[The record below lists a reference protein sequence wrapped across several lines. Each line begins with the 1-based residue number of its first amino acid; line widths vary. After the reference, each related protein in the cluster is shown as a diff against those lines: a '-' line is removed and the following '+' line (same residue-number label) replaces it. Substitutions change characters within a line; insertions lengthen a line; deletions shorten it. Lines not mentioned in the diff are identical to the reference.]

1 MQVGLGSA
9 APGSSET
16 SPLADELAQELVSD
30 GTESADVLV
39 GPLLRYVGSE
49 TATIWLETTRAC
61 EVAILGQ
68 RTRTFHVEGH
78 HYALVLVT
86 DLEPGTTTPY
96 DVRLDG
102 VLVWPRAHD
111 SRPPPCIR
119 TRHDEPE
126 VRLVFGSCRIGAPER
141 PPYTY
146 SSAENDRGVG
156 VDALWA
162 YARALQDHL
171 LAWPDAL
178 VLLGDQVYADEV
190 PPETAAFISS
200 RRDGSDEGGLTQVA
214 DFEEYTHLY
223 RESWSD
229 PDIRW
234 LLSTVPSTMIF
245 DDHEVHDDWNISDSW
260 IAEMRAKSWWHERIT
275 GAFMSYF
282 LYQHLGN
289 LSPPELAAEPLF
301 HELQGNDDGGPRLRE
316 RARVWDEDRGSSR
329 WTYYRDF
336 GRSRLLVLDSRAA
349 RIVVEGRRQMMAQ
362 EEWDWIVEHAH
373 GTFDHV
379 VLASS
384 LPVFLPVGIHHLE
397 AWNEAICD
405 GAWGRLVQRLGERLR
420 RAVDLEHW
428 AAYQLSFG
436 RLVDLLRSISVGLEG
451 RPPASITIL
460 SGDVHTTYVADVDLG
475 GVSGNA
481 PVRQIVCSPFRNPL
495 KVRERRIVRTTG
507 SRAAAKVFSRL
518 ARLAGVEPMEVSWK
532 LATDRMFDN
541 SIGQLELDG
550 RGASVTL
557 FRTGS
562 HPDLDLTI
570 QYADERR
577 ARTLSNRTS
586 SLDQGR

>member
-1 MQVGLGSA
+1 MFARPKHMSLLSDENTGHQTSGDAQVAGI
-9 APGSSET
+9 
-16 SPLADELAQELVSD
+16 
-30 GTESADVLV
+30 LV
-39 GPLLRYVGSE
+39 GPLLRYVGTE
-49 TATIWLETTRAC
+49 TATIWLETTREC

-68 RTRTFHVEGH
+68 GTHTFHVEGH

-96 DVRLDG
+96 EVELDG
-102 VLVWPRAHD
+102 VPVWPRPGD
-111 SRPPPCIR
+111 ERPPPCIR

-126 VRLVFGSCRIGAPER
+126 VRLVFGSCRIGAPES
-141 PPYTY
+141 PPYTS
-146 SSAENDRGVG
+146 SSAEHDLGVG
-156 VDALWA
+156 VDAFWA
-162 YARALQDHL
+162 YARALQQGL
-171 LAWPDAL
+171 MAWPDAL

-190 PPETAAFISS
+190 PPETAAFIRS
-200 RRDGSDEGGLTQVA
+200 RRDGAGLDEVA

-260 IAEMRAKSWWHERIT
+260 IAEMRAKTWWHDRIT
-275 GAFMSYF
+275 GAFMAYF

-301 HELQGNDDGGPRLRE
+301 YELQGDEDGGPRLRE
-316 RARVWDEDRGSSR
+316 HARAWDEDRGSSR

-362 EEWDWIVEHAH
+362 EEWDWIVEHAR
-373 GTFDHV
+373 GSFDHV

-397 AWNEAICD
+397 AWNEAVCD
-405 GAWGRLVQRLGERLR
+405 GVWGGLVQRLGERLR

-428 AAYQLSFG
+428 AAYQHSFG
-436 RLVDLLRSISVGLEG
+436 RLVDLLRSISVGLDG
-451 RPPASITIL
+451 RPPASITL
-460 SGDVHTTYVADVDLG
+460 LGGDVHTTYVADVDLG
-475 GVSGNA
+475 GGSGA
-481 PVRQIVCSPFRNPL
+481 ASVRQIVCSPFRNPL
-495 KVRERRIVRTTG
+495 KVRERRIVKTTG

-518 ARLAGVEPMEVSWK
+518 ARLAGVEPMDVTWK
-532 LATDRMFDN
+532 IAANRTFDN

-550 RGASVTL
+550 RGASITL

-562 HPDLDLTI
+562 HPDLSLQI
-570 QYADERR
+570 QYSDEMR
-577 ARTLSNRTS
+577 ATKS
-586 SLDQGR
+586 G

>member
-1 MQVGLGSA
+1 MSLLSDERMGDQDLGDA
-9 APGSSET
+9 EVAHI
-16 SPLADELAQELVSD
+16 
-30 GTESADVLV
+30 LV
-39 GPLLRYVGSE
+39 GPLLRYVGTE
-49 TATIWLETTRAC
+49 TATIWLETTREC

-78 HYALVLVT
+78 HYALVLIT
-86 DLEPGTTTPY
+86 NLEPGTTTPY
-96 DVRLDG
+96 EVELDG
-102 VLVWPRAHD
+102 VLVWPQPGD
-111 SRPPPCIR
+111 ERPPPCIR
-119 TRHDEPE
+119 TRHGEPE
-126 VRLVFGSCRIGAPER
+126 VRLVFGSCRIGAPES
-141 PPYTY
+141 PPYT
-146 SSAENDRGVG
+146 SASAEHDLGVG

-162 YARALQDHL
+162 YARALQDGL
-171 LAWPDAL
+171 MAWPDAL

-190 PPETAAFISS
+190 PPKTAAFIRS
-200 RRDGSDEGGLTQVA
+200 RRDGEGLDEVA

-234 LLSTVPSTMIF
+234 LLSAVPSTMIF

-260 IAEMRAKSWWHERIT
+260 IAEMRTKTWWHDRIN
-275 GAFMSYF
+275 GAFMAYF

-289 LSPPELAAEPLF
+289 LSPPELTAEPLF
-301 HELQGNDDGGPRLRE
+301 DELRGDDDGGPRLRE
-316 RARVWDEDRGSSR
+316 HARAWDEDRGSSR

-373 GTFDHV
+373 GSFDHV

-397 AWNEAICD
+397 AWNEAVCD
-405 GAWGRLVQRLGERLR
+405 GVWGGLVQRLGERLR

-428 AAYQLSFG
+428 AAYQHSFG
-436 RLVDLLRSISVGLEG
+436 RLVDLLRSISLGLDG
-451 RPPASITIL
+451 RPPASITLL
-460 SGDVHTTYVADVDLG
+460 SGDVHTTYVADVNLG
-475 GVSGNA
+475 GGSGA
-481 PVRQIVCSPFRNPL
+481 ASVRQIVCSPFRNPL
-495 KVRERRIVRTTG
+495 KVRERRIVKTTG

-518 ARLAGVEPMEVSWK
+518 ARLAGVEPMDVTWK
-532 LATDRMFDN
+532 LAATRTFDN

-550 RGASVTL
+550 RGASTTL

-562 HPDLDLTI
+562 HPDLSLHI
-570 QYADERR
+570 QYSDGATAKR
-577 ARTLSNRTS
+577 
-586 SLDQGR
+586 G

>member
-1 MQVGLGSA
+1 VKQGSA
-9 APGSSET
+9 D
-16 SPLADELAQELVSD
+16 L
-30 GTESADVLV
+30 LV
-39 GPLLRYVGSE
+39 GPLLRYVGTE
-49 TATIWLETTRAC
+49 TATIWLETAAAC

-78 HYALVLVT
+78 HYALVIVT

-102 VLVWPRAHD
+102 VLAWPRTGD
-111 SRPPPCIR
+111 GLPSPCIR
-119 TRHDEPE
+119 TRHDQPE
-126 VRLVFGSCRIGAPER
+126 VRLVFGSCRIGAPEKL
-141 PPYTY
+141 PYTY
-146 SSAENDRGVG
+146 SSAKHDRGVG

-162 YARALQDHL
+162 YAKALQDGL
-171 LAWPDAL
+171 LAWPDGL

-190 PPETAAFISS
+190 PPETAAFIRS
-200 RRDGSDEGGLTQVA
+200 RRGGEGDLDQVA

-260 IAEMRAKSWWHERIT
+260 IAEMRATAWWRERIT
-275 GAFMSYF
+275 GAFMAYF

-289 LSPPELAAEPLF
+289 LSPPELAAESLF
-301 HELQGNDDGGPRLRE
+301 YELQGDDDGGPRLRD
-316 RARVWDEDRGSSR
+316 RARAWDEDRASSR

-336 GRSRLLVLDSRAA
+336 GGSRLLVLDSRAA
-349 RIVVEGRRQMMAQ
+349 RIVAEGRRQMMAQ
-362 EEWDWIVEHAH
+362 QEWDWIVEHAH
-373 GTFDHV
+373 GSFDHI

-384 LPVFLPVGIHHLE
+384 VPVFLPAGVHHLE
-397 AWNEAICD
+397 AWNEAVCD
-405 GAWGRLVQRLGERLR
+405 GAWGGPVQRLGERLR

-436 RLVDLLRSISVGLEG
+436 RLVDLLRSIARGLDG

-460 SGDVHTTYVADVDLG
+460 SGDVHTTYVADVELG
-475 GVSGNA
+475 GTAGDAS
-481 PVRQIVCSPFRNPL
+481 VRQIVCSPFRNPL
-495 KVRERRIVRTTG
+495 KARERRIVKTTG
-507 SRAAAKVFSRL
+507 SRAAARVFSRM
-518 ARLAGVEPMEVSWK
+518 ARLAGVEPTGASWE
-532 LATDRMFDN
+532 LASAQTFDN
-541 SIGQLELDG
+541 VIGQLELDG

-562 HPDLDLTI
+562 HPDLDLTVA
-570 QYADERR
+570 YSDE
-577 ARTLSNRTS
+577 
-586 SLDQGR
+586 